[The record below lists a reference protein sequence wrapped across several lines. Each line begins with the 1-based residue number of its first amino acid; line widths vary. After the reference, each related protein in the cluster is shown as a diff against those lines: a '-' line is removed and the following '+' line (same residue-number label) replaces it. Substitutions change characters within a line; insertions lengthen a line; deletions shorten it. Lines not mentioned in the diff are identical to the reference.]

1 PELSCAAAYA
11 TTLSFLVLCRPPPPS
26 TLFPYTTLFRSTEGR
41 VLVSPGWLAIYG
53 REAQGGEDSLIPVQ
67 ENETVQTEDVEL
79 QALQTKPP
87 ARFTEATLLSAMEGA
102 GKLVDED
109 ALREAMSERGL
120 GTPATRASII
130 EGLLKEG
137 YLRREGRE
145 LIPTAKARQLM
156 TLLNGLGVSELTSPG
171 LTGDWEHRLKQIEMG
186 ETGAKSFLNKI
197 EEMTEIIVGRAKEY
211 ERNSVPGDYATSETP
226 CPACGAVVK
235 EN

>member
-1 PELSCAAAYA
+1 
-11 TTLSFLVLCRPPPPS
+11 
-26 TLFPYTTLFRSTEGR
+26 
-41 VLVSPGWLAIYG
+41 
-53 REAQGGEDSLIPVQ
+53 
-67 ENETVQTEDVEL
+67 
-79 QALQTKPP
+79 
-87 ARFTEATLLSAMEGA
+87 MEGA

-156 TLLNGLGVSELTSPG
+156 TLLHGLGVSELTSPG
-171 LTGDWEHRLKQIEMG
+171 LTGDWEYRLKQIEMS
-186 ETGAKSFLNKI
+186 ELERADFMKKI
-197 EEMTEIIVGRAKEY
+197 EEMTETIVGRAKEY
-211 ERNSVPGDYATSETP
+211 ESDAVPGDYATLKTP

-235 EN
+235 ENYRRYACTKCEVSISKHPGGRTFELEEGETQLQDQTLGPLSGSPRGRQSA

>member
-1 PELSCAAAYA
+1 P
-11 TTLSFLVLCRPPPPS
+11 
-26 TLFPYTTLFRSTEGR
+26 
-41 VLVSPGWLAIYG
+41 
-53 REAQGGEDSLIPVQ
+53 AQK
-67 ENETVQTEDVEL
+67 NETDQTEDVEL

-171 LTGDWEHRLKQIEMG
+171 LTGDWEYRLKQIEMG
-186 ETGAKSFLNKI
+186 ETGAKSFLDKI
-197 EEMTEIIVGRAKEY
+197 EEMTKVIVGRAKEY
-211 ERNSVPGDYATSETP
+211 ESDSVPGDYATLETP

-235 EN
+235 EKYRRYACTQCEFSIGKHPGGRTFELDEVFADGDLTLGACVTTVIFFDHRTTRWAGCFQGQRKLP